1 MQHREPGLD
10 AKQLRHYGENLAAF
24 WRIASVVMMITAL
37 ACLLLQ
43 PAHAQTTPTVTFG
56 ASVTNANGS
65 LSTRLTW
72 SSTPAAT
79 SCTGSGHPT
88 WNGTKAASGT
98 QDLAPITLSGT
109 YTLTLAC
116 TWPGNNTAIL
126 EWTAPTQNT
135 DGTALTNLAGYKIQW
150 GTSAGTLSN
159 TFTLAQ
165 PAATTYTVTG
175 LTPATWY
182 FGIRAY
188 NSANVESDLS
198 GIVSKTVTASQTQTS
213 SVTLTVNPVPNAPGG
228 VTVR

>member
-10 AKQLRHYGENLAAF
+10 AKQLRHYSENLSAF
-24 WRIASVVMMITAL
+24 WRLAPFIAMVVALLCFAVQTA
-37 ACLLLQ
+37 Q
-43 PAHAQTTPTVTFG
+43 AQTTPTMTFG

-79 SCTGSGHPT
+79 SCVGSGHPA
-88 WNGTKAASGT
+88 WNGTKAGSGT
-98 QDLAPITLSGT
+98 QDLAAITLSGT

-116 TWPGNNTAIL
+116 TWPGDNTAIL

-135 DGTALTNLAGYKIQW
+135 DGTPLTNLAGYKIQW
-150 GTSAGTLSN
+150 GTSAGALTN

-175 LTPATWY
+175 LTPATWF

-188 NSANVESDLS
+188 NTANVESALTPA
-198 GIVSKTVTASQTQTS
+198 VSKTVTGSQTQNS
-213 SVTLTVNPVPNAPGG
+213 SVTLTVNPVPSSPGG